1 MLRRFFQ
8 TKGKSKSSSRRDSER
23 HSFRKV
29 IGQKRNRTERSK
41 IGIPLKRTCR
51 SGAFLHCV
59 NVPSRYRRGTLL
71 CIGVKPRRRAYLHR
85 QEESQHLSCGNIPVP
100 TPG

>member
-1 MLRRFFQ
+1 ME
-8 TKGKSKSSSRRDSER
+8 GKSKSSPRTDFER

-29 IGQKRNRTERSK
+29 IGQKRKRKERSR
-41 IGIPLKRTCR
+41 IGISLKCTFR
-51 SGAFLHCV
+51 SDAFFRRV
-59 NVPSRYRRGTLL
+59 NVSSRDRRGTLL

-85 QEESQHLSCGNIPVP
+85 QEESQHLSCGNIPAL